1 VTQEVGAPRRSPL
14 AAIAVPMVAFN
25 LAVLAIA
32 LIFGLL
38 PPWPDIHVPELSGA
52 SVIHIAGEG
61 IGEISISNTI
71 VTMWIVMAFLVLVS
85 IAATRDLRM
94 SPGPL
99 QNGVEIVVQGL
110 ADFAQSIGGPRA
122 LKYLPIFGTLF
133 IFILLA
139 NWLGIVPGV
148 GQVDIF
154 HAPTADYHIN
164 VGMALVAFVAYQA
177 EGIGTNGAAYFKRF
191 LNLSGFKEG
200 AFMGAIMVFVGLI
213 ELMAE
218 LIRVLTLTLRLWGN
232 VLGGEIM
239 LSVMAAVLW
248 VLATP
253 GNLPFIGF
261 EMFIGLLQ
269 ALIFALLVLMYF
281 LLATES
287 HEEESHEPAQSGGP
301 VT

>member
-1 VTQEVGAPRRSPL
+1 VTQEATARRRGPL
-14 AAIAVPMVAFN
+14 AAIVAPMVAFN
-25 LAVLAIA
+25 LVVLAIA
-32 LIFGLL
+32 FVFGLL
-38 PPWPDIHVPELSGA
+38 PPWPDIHVPELTGA
-52 SVIHIAGEG
+52 SIVHIAGED
-61 IGEISISNTI
+61 IAEVSISNTI
-71 VTMWIVMAFLVLVS
+71 ITMWLVMAFLVIVS
-85 IAATRDLRM
+85 VVVTRDLRM
-94 SPGPL
+94 SPGGL
-99 QNGVEIVVQGL
+99 QNAVEMVVQGL

-133 IFILLA
+133 VFILLA
-139 NWLGIVPGV
+139 NWLGVVPGV
-148 GQVDIF
+148 GQVDVF
-154 HAPTADYHIN
+154 HAPTADYHVN
-164 VGMALVAFVAYQA
+164 VGMAIVAFVAYQA
-177 EGIGTNGAAYFKRF
+177 EGIRTNGPAYFKRF
-191 LNLSGFKEG
+191 LNLSGFREG
-200 AFMGAIMVFVGLI
+200 VFMGVIMVFVGLI

-218 LIRVLTLTLRLWGN
+218 LIRLLTLTLRLWGN

-248 VLATP
+248 VFAIP

-287 HEEESHEPAQSGGP
+287 HEEEAHAPAQSGGP